1 MPVKMFYKEDC
12 GKCPATKE
20 VLKGLEAL
28 GATVEYYDVEDVDG
42 MAEAAYY
49 GVMSTP
55 TTLVLRDDEEE
66 EVRSWRGD
74 VPDPEELERAWKSL

>member
-1 MPVKMFYKEDC
+1 MPVKMFYKSDC

-20 VLKGLEAL
+20 VLQALEGL

-49 GVMSTP
+49 SVMATP
-55 TTLVLRDDEEE
+55 TTLVLKDDDEE
-66 EVRSWRGD
+66 VKGWRGD
-74 VPDPEELERAWKSL
+74 TPELDVLKEAWKNL